1 MKGQC
6 RLKRGVKT
14 MGTLADQI
22 ESYLKELLDGS
33 GEGLIE
39 TQRSWLAQTFSCAP
53 SQINYVLTTRFSIE
67 QGYLVETR
75 RGGGGYVRIVRLP
88 INVNNEEQL
97 RQLLEIS
104 LGEKLSQEAGEGIIQ
119 RLFEEGYLSGRESQ
133 IMRAAIRRETLVL
146 DLPHRDVIR
155 ANLLRAMVLA
165 LWQGTES

>member
-1 MKGQC
+1 
-6 RLKRGVKT
+6 

-22 ESYLKELLDGS
+22 GNYLKELLDGS

-39 TQRSWLAQTFSCAP
+39 IQRSWLAQTFSCAP

-88 INVNNEEQL
+88 INFDNEEQL

-119 RLFEEGYLSGRESQ
+119 RLFAEGYLSGRESQ

>member
-1 MKGQC
+1 
-6 RLKRGVKT
+6 

-22 ESYLKELLDGS
+22 GSYLKELLDGS

-39 TQRSWLAQTFSCAP
+39 IQRSWLAQAFSCAP
-53 SQINYVLTTRFSIE
+53 SQINYVLTTRFSID

-146 DLPHRDVIR
+146 DLPQRDVIR

-165 LWQGTES
+165 LWQGMES